1 MMKPIRKMIGSRSKY
16 WARPPATPATLR
28 SVRLRSRRR
37 ACGALCDVVSVMG
50 RAWLG
55 AGRVPIRNVPGPTL
69 QSTRGR
75 ESDHGHG
82 EGRAAL
88 DLAERGLDVDALNES
103 LWRLAIEA
111 ESALGLREAVAD
123 RY

>member
-50 RAWLG
+50 RACLG

-69 QSTRGR
+69 QSLFADR
-75 ESDHGHG
+75 
-82 EGRAAL
+82 GRAA
-88 DLAERGLDVDALNES
+88 DA
-103 LWRLAIEA
+103 RLARVVEQGA
-111 ESALGLREAVAD
+111 ATVNREWF
-123 RY
+123 